1 MKILQLYYKIP
12 FPQHDGGAI
21 SQYNSSLGLLDCGV
35 DLRILAMDQSQSN
48 GDPEMIPEEF
58 LARTRLKSIRIDNR
72 IRPIG
77 AIAQLFSRNTYFVER
92 FRSEEFG
99 AMLKEILLAETF
111 DVIQLEHLYLCLYL
125 PLIRA
130 HSKAQVVLRP
140 QNVEHQI
147 WQRYGRGTGNPLKRW
162 YLESETR
169 KLRAFEINASQHVD
183 GVMPLSDR
191 DADWFRKVAPAI
203 PVHVI
208 PIGMELSSFSPSQ
221 PFNGTPS
228 VYHLGSMDWM
238 PNIEGLTWFVKEV
251 VPVLKKQYPTL
262 RLYLA
267 GKKMPGWFFAQADDQ
282 LFVEGMVPDASLY
295 QHDKAIMVVPLWS
308 GSGIRVKI
316 IEGMAMGKAI
326 VSTSV
331 GAEGLPVEDG
341 RHLLLADSSEAFVA
355 QIGRCLESESL
366 CRALGTEARKLAEE
380 KFDFRMTGSAMM
392 TFFAQIVQ
400 NKTT

>member
-35 DLRILAMDQSQSN
+35 DLRILAMDQCQSN
-48 GDPEMIPEEF
+48 GDTGMIPEEF
-58 LARTRLKSIRIDNR
+58 MAKTRFQCIRIDNR
-72 IRPIG
+72 VKPIG
-77 AIAQLFSRNTYFVER
+77 AIAHLFSRNTYFAER

-99 AMLKEILLAETF
+99 ASLREILLNETF

-130 HSKAQVVLRP
+130 HSRALVVLRP
-140 QNVEHQI
+140 QNVEHKI
-147 WQRYGRGTGNPLKRW
+147 WQRYGQGTGNLLKKW

-169 KLRAFEINASQHVD
+169 KLRIFEIKAAQHVD
-183 GVMPLSDR
+183 GVMPLSPN
-191 DADWFRKVAPAI
+191 DADWFRKVAPGL

-208 PIGMELSSFSPSQ
+208 PIGMDIRGFSPSQ
-221 PFNGTPS
+221 PSGGFPV

-238 PNIEGLTWFVKEV
+238 PNVEGLTWFVKEV
-251 VPVLKKQYPTL
+251 VPRLKKQYPTI
-262 RLYLA
+262 RICLA
-267 GKKMPGWFFAQADDQ
+267 GKKMPGWFFTQADDQ
-282 LFVEGMVPDASLY
+282 LFVEGMVPDASLF
-295 QHDKAIMVVPLWS
+295 QQDKTIMVVPLRS

-326 VSTSV
+326 VSTSI

-341 RHLLLADSSEAFVA
+341 RHLLLADSPDAFVA

-366 CRALGTEARKLAEE
+366 CRTLGAAARKLAEE
-380 KFDFRMTGSAMM
+380 QFDFKMTGGAMM

-400 NKTT
+400 NKTI